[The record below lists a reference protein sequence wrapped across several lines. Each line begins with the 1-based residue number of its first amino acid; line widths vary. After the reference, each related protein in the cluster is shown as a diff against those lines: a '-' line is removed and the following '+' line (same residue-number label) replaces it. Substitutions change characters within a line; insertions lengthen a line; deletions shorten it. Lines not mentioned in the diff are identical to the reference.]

1 MHTSLYERV
10 FNYMSVSQPD
20 ARDIGSRLKQVRE
33 SLGLTQ
39 PEFASRLGL
48 HYQTYRNYEAG
59 DRDATVGVILAL
71 TTDGFSPTWLLTG
84 VGPKKVPD
92 YRAVIATASLALD
105 DASAALKLRLTSK
118 KRAEVLG
125 ELVMRAVELDADEGR
140 ARAEATTLLRL
151 AAA

>member
-10 FNYMSVSQPD
+10 RKYMSVSPPD
-20 ARDIGSRLKQVRE
+20 ARSIGNRLKQVRE
-33 SLGLTQ
+33 LLGLTQ

-48 HYQTYRNYEAG
+48 HYQTYRNYESG
-59 DRDATVGVILAL
+59 DRDASVGVILAL
-71 TTDGFSPTWLLTG
+71 TADGFSPAWLLTG

-92 YRAVIATASLALD
+92 YRSVIATASIALD